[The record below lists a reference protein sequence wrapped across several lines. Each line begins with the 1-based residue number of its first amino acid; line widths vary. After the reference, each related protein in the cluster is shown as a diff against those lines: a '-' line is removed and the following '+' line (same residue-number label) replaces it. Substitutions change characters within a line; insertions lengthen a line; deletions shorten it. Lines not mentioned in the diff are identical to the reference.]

1 MAKTVI
7 INKTARLDFV
17 EYSQD
22 SLSICLGYADAK
34 GRLFDTAGWDVLIE
48 IRKNSQ
54 DVLPLLSESTHTG
67 RITVGI
73 QGKYNINILIS
84 DQQTAALGK
93 GEFVYFIRTID
104 LRGFVNTLANGRIV
118 LRER

>member
-1 MAKTVI
+1 MATTVI
-7 INKTARLDFV
+7 TSKTAKLDFV
-17 EYSQD
+17 EYIQD
-22 SLSICLGYADAK
+22 SLSICLGYADAR

-48 IRKNSQ
+48 VRKNSK
-54 DVLPLLSESTHTG
+54 DVLPLLSEGTQTG
-67 RITVGI
+67 HITVGI

-93 GEFVYFIRTID
+93 GDFVYFIRTID
-104 LRGFVNTLANGRIV
+104 TQGFVNTLANGRIV